1 MKLQVKRR
9 VQRRAHGKC
18 EYCQLHQDF
27 DSLPHHVDHIIARK
41 HQGSDEEENL
51 CLACANCSLAK
62 GSNISGR
69 DPLTQKLTRLFHPRE
84 DDWDTHFVWKGA
96 NLQGR
101 TAIGRTTIA
110 VLNINQA
117 DRVALRDI
125 LRRVGAFPP
134 DDA

>member
-1 MKLQVKRR
+1 MKLQVKRL
-9 VQRRAHGKC
+9 VQRRAQGKS

-69 DPLTQKLTRLFHPRE
+69 DPHTKKLTRLFHPRE
-84 DDWDTHFVWKGA
+84 DAWDTHF
-96 NLQGR
+96 
-101 TAIGRTTIA
+101 AIGRTTVV
-110 VLNINQA
+110 VLNINQPE
-117 DRVALRDI
+117 RVALREA
-125 LRRVGAFPP
+125 LRRVNE
-134 DDA
+134 